1 MSLRRPSHATVIAY
15 LALFIAVASGT
26 AIAAKKIGPSGLK
39 KNAVTAKKIASEA
52 VTTAKLK
59 DDAVTGAKL
68 DNGAVGEGKIDAD
81 AVTANKLAPN
91 SVGTNKIRDEAV
103 ESAKIPNGA
112 ITEGK
117 IGNNAVIGSK
127 VADGSLGPAEVAQVV
142 ANVVFTPPPSLP
154 VGECENSGELT
165 IPGLQAADDVLVLPA
180 DGGAGWTSG
189 LFLEGYGPTGGGGVR
204 VRVCNRSGGA
214 LANPVAPLLV
224 LGFR

>member
-1 MSLRRPSHATVIAY
+1 VSLRRPSHATVIAY

-39 KNAVTAKKIASEA
+39 KSAVTAKKIANEA

-59 DDAVTGAKL
+59 DDAVTGTKL

-127 VADGSLGPAEVAQVV
+127 VADGSLGPADVAQVV
-142 ANVVFTPPPSLP
+142 ANVVFNPPAIP
-154 VGECENSGELT
+154 VDACENSGELAV
-165 IPGLQAADDVLVLPA
+165 PGLQAGDDVLVLPA

-189 LFLEGYGPTGGGGVR
+189 LFLEGFGPTGGGGVR
-204 VRVCNRSGGA
+204 VRVCNRSA
-214 LANPVAPLLV
+214 IAQPTPAAPLLV

>member
-1 MSLRRPSHATVIAY
+1 MTLRRPSHATVIAY

-26 AIAAKKIGPSGLK
+26 AIAAKKLGPSGLK
-39 KNAVTAKKIASEA
+39 KNAVTAKKIADEA

-59 DDAVTGAKL
+59 DDAVTGPKL

-127 VADGSLGPAEVAQVV
+127 VADGSLGLADIAQVA
-142 ANVVFTPPPSLP
+142 ANVSTGDLGSIPSGACADTGGIA
-154 VGECENSGELT
+154 V
-165 IPGLQAADDVLVLPA
+165 PGLQAGDDTLAFPRGTGDGWPAAFALDAYGA
-180 DGGAGWTSG
+180 DGPSSIAVRICNMGAS
-189 LFLEGYGPTGGGGVR
+189 
-204 VRVCNRSGGA
+204 
-214 LANPVAPLLV
+214 PVDPPPLPLVV